1 MESSPVDFWEE
12 IRMAVFKTTRRAGLA
27 LGISLLASAA
37 FGMPALA
44 QSFPDRPVTLVIPFA
59 AGGSTDVVGRIIAQK
74 MSDELG
80 QQVVV
85 QNVGGAGGSLGAANV
100 ARAEPDGYTIL
111 MATVATHALN
121 PLILKTKPY
130 DAEKDFAPISLLVLV
145 PNVLVV
151 NPELPV
157 KTVEELV
164 ALLKANP
171 DKYSY
176 ASSGNGTPLHLSGEL
191 FKSMAGVSLQHV
203 PYKGSGPALNDV
215 IGNQVP
221 IMFDNLPSSSG
232 HITAGTLRAL
242 AVTTAK
248 RAPSFPDVP
257 TMAESG
263 VPGYETYT
271 WNALFAPAGTP
282 PEIVARLNTAANNAM
297 KDPTVMERMKEF
309 SATIVGSTPEELATH
324 VKAEL
329 AKWTPVVKDANVSM
343 D

>member
-1 MESSPVDFWEE
+1 MALSLLKR
-12 IRMAVFKTTRRAGLA
+12 RMALALALMATSALA
-27 LGISLLASAA
+27 LGGEAK
-37 FGMPALA
+37 A
-44 QSFPDRPVTLVIPFA
+44 QEFPDRPVTLVVPFA
-59 AGGSTDVVGRIIAQK
+59 AGGSTDVVARIIGQK
-74 MSDELG
+74 MSDDLG

-85 QNVGGAGGSLGAANV
+85 ENVAGAGGNLGADRV

-111 MATVATHALN
+111 MGTVATHALN

-130 DAEKDFAPISLLVLV
+130 DPEKDFAPVSLLVLV

-151 NPELPV
+151 NPQLPV
-157 KTVEELV
+157 KNVAELL
-164 ALLKANP
+164 ALLKAAP
-171 DKYSY
+171 DQYSY

-191 FKSMAGVSLQHV
+191 FKNMAGVSMQHV

-232 HITAGTLRAL
+232 HIKSGTLKAL
-242 AVTTAK
+242 AVTTK
-248 RAPSFPDVP
+248 ERAPSFPDVP
-257 TMAESG
+257 TIAETI
-263 VPGYETYT
+263 PGYETYT

-282 PEIVARLNTAANNAM
+282 KEVIDRLNASAKKALADPAVAEKM
-297 KDPTVMERMKEF
+297 KGF
-309 SATIVGSTPEELATH
+309 SATIVASTPDELAAH

-329 AKWTPVVKDANVSM
+329 AKWGPVVKNANVQM

>member
-1 MESSPVDFWEE
+1 
-12 IRMAVFKTTRRAGLA
+12 MAAFKTTRRAGIA
-27 LGISLLASAA
+27 LGLTLLAAMASGASARA
-37 FGMPALA
+37 DG
-44 QSFPDRPVTLVIPFA
+44 FPDRPVTLVIPFA

-74 MSDELG
+74 MSDDLG

-85 QNVGGAGGSLGAANV
+85 QNVAGAGGNLGAANV

-130 DAEKDFAPISLLVLV
+130 DPEKDFAPISLLVLV

-157 KTVEELV
+157 KNIQELV

-171 DKYSY
+171 DQYSY

-191 FKSMAGVSLQHV
+191 FKTMAGVSLQHV

-232 HITAGTLRAL
+232 HIKAGTLRAL
-242 AVTTAK
+242 AVTTTE
-248 RAPSFPDVP
+248 RAASFPDVP

-282 PEIVARLNTAANNAM
+282 PEIVARLNASANKAM
-297 KDPTVMERMKEF
+297 KDPAVMERMKEF
-309 SATIVGSTPEELATH
+309 SATIVGSTPEELAAH

-329 AKWTPVVKDANVSM
+329 AKWTPIVKDANVQL